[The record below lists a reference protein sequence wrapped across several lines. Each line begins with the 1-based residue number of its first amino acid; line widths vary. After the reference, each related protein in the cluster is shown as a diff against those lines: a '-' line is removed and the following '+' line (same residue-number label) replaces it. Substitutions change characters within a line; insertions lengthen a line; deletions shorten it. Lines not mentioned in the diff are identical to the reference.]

1 MLKSLVVAG
10 MLLATLGLA
19 AAPARTAQ
27 GDAKPHVIAFAPDQ
41 RIWQIAFTDRYLAW
55 ESEQGEEGTPA
66 LVQRDLRTKRQRIL
80 AAKVHPEYGMASTR
94 DWVVYASGLHALFAV
109 RHDGSGRR
117 TLTANLAAPF
127 AGRGER
133 IAWAELVNDRYR
145 IVVRNMAT
153 GKRWVAAR
161 IPRCVS
167 RRCYRIDGVTLADGG
182 VVFTRG
188 AIGEQPSFIVRRGFT
203 DRAPT
208 SVAVPHDPQL
218 ELAPSSAGALYYV
231 FGRGWQRWDFGTR
244 KPRAT
249 RFGVADQNT
258 ILQYEDGH
266 WLTRRT
272 RGCRET
278 LQVIRPGGRGAVL
291 AASKGVLKLANLKPS
306 GCADIVAFHAI
317 GNRAIT
323 AWRFQQPATDKYPV
337 GLNLAGIVVSQPFRG

>member
-1 MLKSLVVAG
+1 
-10 MLLATLGLA
+10 
-19 AAPARTAQ
+19 
-27 GDAKPHVIAFAPDQ
+27 
-41 RIWQIAFTDRYLAW
+41 
-55 ESEQGEEGTPA
+55 
-66 LVQRDLRTKRQRIL
+66 
-80 AAKVHPEYGMASTR
+80 
-94 DWVVYASGLHALFAV
+94 
-109 RHDGSGRR
+109 
-117 TLTANLAAPF
+117 
-127 AGRGER
+127 
-133 IAWAELVNDRYR
+133 
-145 IVVRNMAT
+145 MAT

-291 AASKGVLKLANLKPS
+291 AASKGVLKLAHLKPS

-317 GNRAIT
+317 GKRAIT